1 MPAREKADTGYGGEA
16 LGSSLA
22 GRFWPGSLTRSRPP
36 SGATP
41 PWAGG
46 LGPDAGMLPEPP
58 GFPHEGPAGERELR
72 RPQNLVPERTCC
84 LFFATFSSLDAGHRM
99 QPTPEG
105 KGLRPH
111 LCVDV
116 FNTTAGSGL
125 RASWLQTLGR
135 ELRAPQRE
143 RLEGSESRG
152 SWDRTG
158 TFGATGRPPPP
169 ALAQSRERLHPQARG
184 AGGPPS
190 ITRAVAILL
199 HTCTALYSLQSSSPE
214 QRQNH
219 RALGLSSRHCG
230 DTSLFIDK
238 QMAQTRNAHPSPPQ
252 SRRGSP

>member
-1 MPAREKADTGYGGEA
+1 MRECFRSHLASPTRGPRGRGSCGAPRTSSRNARA
-16 LGSSLA
+16 
-22 GRFWPGSLTRSRPP
+22 
-36 SGATP
+36 
-41 PWAGG
+41 
-46 LGPDAGMLPEPP
+46 
-58 GFPHEGPAGERELR
+58 
-72 RPQNLVPERTCC
+72 VC
-84 LFFATFSSLDAGHRM
+84 FATFSSLDAGHRM

-116 FNTTAGSGL
+116 FHTTAGSGL
-125 RASWLQTLGR
+125 RASRLQTLGR

-158 TFGATGRPPPP
+158 TSGATGRPPPP

-199 HTCTALYSLQSSSPE
+199 HTCTAPYSLQSSSPE

-230 DTSLFIDK
+230 DTSLFTDK
-238 QMAQTRNAHPSPPQ
+238 QMAQTRNAHPSPPR
-252 SRRGSP
+252 SRRPHGQPLSPGRTCLPVAPVQRWGFVHSPTGSSKTDLRGPLPPP